1 MPDDPVASIIE
12 RTSGGPRCGDPDR
25 GANVQETNV
34 TPIVRIADA
43 ETARASIPDLCEVL
57 SDCINGGASLG
68 FMLPFGPPDAVAYWQ
83 DVAEG
88 VEAGGIVMAT
98 AEIDGRIVGTVQVGL
113 ASKPN
118 QPHRGDLM
126 KLLVHRSARGL
137 GLSRALMEA
146 VEAEAAHRGRTLLVL
161 DTATGSDAEKIYPRF
176 GWERV
181 GVIPDY
187 ALWPQGGFC
196 STTLFYK
203 RIG

>member
-1 MPDDPVASIIE
+1 MTDI
-12 RTSGGPRCGDPDR
+12 
-25 GANVQETNV
+25 
-34 TPIVRIADA
+34 RILDADA
-43 ETARASIPDLCEVL
+43 ARAAIPDLCETL

-68 FMLPFGPPDAVAYWQ
+68 FMLPFAPEDAASYWQEIADAVA
-83 DVAEG
+83 
-88 VEAGGIVMAT
+88 AGGIILAV
-98 AEIDGRIVGTVQVGL
+98 AEHEGRIVGTVQVGL

-137 GLSRALMEA
+137 GLSRKLMAA
-146 VEAEAAHRGRTLLVL
+146 VEDEAARRGRTLLVL
-161 DTATGSDAEKIYPRF
+161 DTATGSEAENIYPRF

-187 ALWPQGGFC
+187 ALWPQGGYC
-196 STTLFYK
+196 GTTLFYK

>member
-1 MPDDPVASIIE
+1 MTATI
-12 RTSGGPRCGDPDR
+12 
-25 GANVQETNV
+25 
-34 TPIVRIADA
+34 RILDAADA
-43 ETARASIPDLCEVL
+43 RAAIPDLCEIL

-68 FMLPFGPPDAVAYWQ
+68 FMLPFEPQDGEVYWSEIAGEVEKGSIILGVA
-83 DVAEG
+83 
-88 VEAGGIVMAT
+88 EAGGKV
-98 AEIDGRIVGTVQVGL
+98 VGTVQVGL

-137 GLSRALMEA
+137 GLSRKLMAA
-146 VEAEAAHRGRTLLVL
+146 VEEEAARRGRTLLVL
-161 DTATGSDAEKIYPRF
+161 DTATGSEAEKIYPRF
-176 GWERV
+176 GWQRV

-196 STTLFYK
+196 DTTLFYK

>member
-1 MPDDPVASIIE
+1 MTAISIL
-12 RTSGGPRCGDPDR
+12 D
-25 GANVQETNV
+25 
-34 TPIVRIADA
+34 ADA
-43 ETARASIPDLCEVL
+43 ATAAIPDLCEIL
-57 SDCINGGASLG
+57 SDGINGGASLG
-68 FMLPFGPPDAVAYWQ
+68 FMLPFSPQDAIAYWREIADAVATGGIILA
-83 DVAEG
+83 VAEH
-88 VEAGGIVMAT
+88 E
-98 AEIDGRIVGTVQVGL
+98 GRIVGTVQVGL

-137 GLSRALMEA
+137 GLSRKLMAA
-146 VEAEAAHRGRTLLVL
+146 VEEEAARRGRTLLVL
-161 DTATGSDAEKIYPRF
+161 DTATGSEAEAIYPRF

-187 ALWPQGGFC
+187 ALWPQGGYC